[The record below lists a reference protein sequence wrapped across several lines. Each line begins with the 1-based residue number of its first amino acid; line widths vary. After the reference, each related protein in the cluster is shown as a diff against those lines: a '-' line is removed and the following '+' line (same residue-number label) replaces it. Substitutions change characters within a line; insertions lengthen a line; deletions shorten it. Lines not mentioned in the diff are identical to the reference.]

1 MKTALQDNG
10 YEVVAVE
17 SGAKA
22 IKEIRKEFYPLI
34 ILDVKLPDTDGL
46 AVLKMLRE
54 LQKESL
60 HSVVIMVTG
69 FPSEEIV
76 VEAIKNGA
84 NDYLAKPFN
93 LTEFS
98 YSVNRNAKVAELE
111 IEKYEYAR
119 QLAQKNKELG
129 ETLLELKKAK
139 DTADN
144 CNITLERMVEEE
156 MRSFQISQAQ
166 LIQSAKMAAVGQL
179 GAGVAHELNNPLTAV
194 LGYSQFLLQKTKD
207 KGPLDINDLRSYL
220 ESIEKETIRCREIVS
235 NLLQFSRKPFGE
247 KDEPI
252 DIRKAIDS
260 VFLIIG
266 NQLKLN
272 NIEVEA
278 KLAPDLFKVAGN
290 LNQLAQVFIN
300 IFLNARDAMKGKGK
314 LSINVQ
320 NIIDEK
326 NNNACTVAVA
336 ISDTGC
342 GIAQENLAKI
352 FEPFFTTKE
361 KDIGTG
367 LGLFVTY
374 QIIQE
379 HNGSI
384 EVKSEV
390 GKGTTFTITLPAA
403 Q

>member
-1 MKTALQDNG
+1 MIKKILAVDDDAAVLKVMKTALQDNG

-342 GIAQENLAKI
+342 GIAQEN
-352 FEPFFTTKE
+352 
-361 KDIGTG
+361 
-367 LGLFVTY
+367 
-374 QIIQE
+374 
-379 HNGSI
+379 
-384 EVKSEV
+384 
-390 GKGTTFTITLPAA
+390 
-403 Q
+403 